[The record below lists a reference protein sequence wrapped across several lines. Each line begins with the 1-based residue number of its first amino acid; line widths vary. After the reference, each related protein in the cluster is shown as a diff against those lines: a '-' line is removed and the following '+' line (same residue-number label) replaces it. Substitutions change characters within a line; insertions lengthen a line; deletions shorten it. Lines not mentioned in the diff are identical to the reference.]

1 MSYDKERILILIK
14 TIKTTEN
21 KVKVW
26 LARDKDCFVGRHKL
40 KPDKMDGEWQDGTSY
55 SILEE

>member
-1 MSYDKERILILIK
+1 M
-14 TIKTTEN
+14 EN

-26 LARDKDCFVGRHKL
+26 IARDEDGFVEGHKL
-40 KPDKMDGEWQDGTSY
+40 KPDKMDGEWQDDTSY